1 MFSAMSLQSSGMWR
15 IEWSYD
21 AGGKWADA
29 LNQVRKEEG
38 DSLADFP
45 GTVPSSDVQ
54 DILEETN
61 MNLNLI
67 SL

>member
-1 MFSAMSLQSSGMWR
+1 MMLG
-15 IEWSYD
+15 E
-21 AGGKWADA
+21 KWADA

>member
-21 AGGKWADA
+21 VGGKWADA

-45 GTVPSSDVQ
+45 GIVPSSDVQ
-54 DILEETN
+54 DILEKTN